1 MADPDAEPTFKV
13 TDRRRRDDAE
23 PVPAAASRSDP
34 RPPDPRPA
42 EAPRPSIIES
52 PGQPRREP
60 APPAG
65 AAERSLVGL
74 LMMLGSEALI
84 ALGEA
89 PDPVSGQRHRELP
102 HAAGVID
109 LLLLLR
115 EKTEGNRSPEETQV
129 VDELLYDLQM
139 RYVNATKRPG

>member
-13 TDRRRRDDAE
+13 TDRRRRDDDE
-23 PVPAAASRSDP
+23 PVAAAASRPEP
-34 RPPDPRPA
+34 RPV
-42 EAPRPSIIES
+42 ESPRPSVIES
-52 PGQPRREP
+52 PREP
-60 APPAG
+60 APSAG

-89 PDPVSGQRHRELP
+89 ADPVSGERHRELP

-109 LLLLLR
+109 LILLLR

-129 VDELLYDLQM
+129 IDELLYDLQM
-139 RYVNATKRPG
+139 RYVNAAKRPG

>member
-1 MADPDAEPTFKV
+1 MADPDAEPTFRV
-13 TDRRRRDDAE
+13 TDRRRRDDE
-23 PVPAAASRSDP
+23 PPVAAP
-34 RPPDPRPA
+34 GRPEPRPA

-52 PGQPRREP
+52 PRE
-60 APPAG
+60 ATPPAG
-65 AAERSLVGL
+65 APERSLVGL

-89 PDPVSGQRHRELP
+89 ADPVSGQRHRELP

-129 VDELLYDLQM
+129 IDELLYDLQM

>member
-13 TDRRRRDDAE
+13 TDRRRRDDDE
-23 PVPAAASRSDP
+23 PVTAAASRPEP
-34 RPPDPRPA
+34 RPV
-42 EAPRPSIIES
+42 ESPRPSIIES
-52 PGQPRREP
+52 PREP

-89 PDPVSGQRHRELP
+89 ADPVSGERHRELP

-109 LLLLLR
+109 LILLLR

-129 VDELLYDLQM
+129 IDELLYDLQM
-139 RYVNATKRPG
+139 RYVNAAKRPG

>member
-13 TDRRRRDDAE
+13 TDRRRRDDDE
-23 PVPAAASRSDP
+23 PPTAAPSRP
-34 RPPDPRPA
+34 EPRPA
-42 EAPRPSIIES
+42 QTPPSPIIES
-52 PGQPRREP
+52 PRDA
-60 APPAG
+60 APPPG
-65 AAERSLVGL
+65 APERSLVGL

-89 PDPVSGQRHRELP
+89 ADPVSGQRHRELP

-109 LLLLLR
+109 LILLLR

-129 VDELLYDLQM
+129 IDELLYDLQM
-139 RYVNATKRPG
+139 RYVNASKRPG

>member
-13 TDRRRRDDAE
+13 TDRRRRDDDE
-23 PVPAAASRSDP
+23 PVTAAAGRPEP
-34 RPPDPRPA
+34 RHT

-52 PGQPRREP
+52 PRES

-65 AAERSLVGL
+65 TPERSLVGL

-84 ALGEA
+84 ALGDA
-89 PDPVSGQRHRELP
+89 ADPVSGQRHRELP

-129 VDELLYDLQM
+129 IDELLYDLQK

>member
-13 TDRRRRDDAE
+13 TDRRRRDDDE
-23 PVPAAASRSDP
+23 PVTAAASRPEP
-34 RPPDPRPA
+34 RPV
-42 EAPRPSIIES
+42 ESPRPSVIES
-52 PGQPRREP
+52 PREP

-89 PDPVSGQRHRELP
+89 ADPVSGERHRELP

-109 LLLLLR
+109 LILLLR
-115 EKTEGNRSPEETQV
+115 EKTEGNRSLEETQV
-129 VDELLYDLQM
+129 IDELLYDLQM
-139 RYVNATKRPG
+139 RYVNAAKRPG

>member
-1 MADPDAEPTFKV
+1 MADSDAEPTFKV
-13 TDRRRRDDAE
+13 TDRRRRDDDE
-23 PVPAAASRSDP
+23 PVAAPSRP
-34 RPPDPRPA
+34 EPRPA
-42 EAPRPSIIES
+42 EPPRTAEPTRPSVIDS
-52 PGQPRREP
+52 SREP
-60 APPAG
+60 ARTPG
-65 AAERSLVGL
+65 APERSLVGL

-89 PDPVSGQRHRELP
+89 ADPVTGQRHRELP

-139 RYVNATKRPG
+139 RYVSASKRPG

>member
-13 TDRRRRDDAE
+13 TDRRRRDDDE
-23 PVPAAASRSDP
+23 PVTAAASRPEP
-34 RPPDPRPA
+34 RPV
-42 EAPRPSIIES
+42 ESPRPSIVES
-52 PGQPRREP
+52 PREP

-89 PDPVSGQRHRELP
+89 ADPVSGERHRELP

-109 LLLLLR
+109 LILLLR

-129 VDELLYDLQM
+129 IDELLYDLQM

>member
-1 MADPDAEPTFKV
+1 MPDPDAEPTFKV
-13 TDRRRRDDAE
+13 TDRRRRDDDE
-23 PVPAAASRSDP
+23 PAPAP
-34 RPPDPRPA
+34 GRPEPRPA

-52 PGQPRREP
+52 PRES
-60 APPAG
+60 PPPPG
-65 AAERSLVGL
+65 ASERSLIGL

-89 PDPVSGQRHRELP
+89 ADPVSGQRHRELP

-129 VDELLYDLQM
+129 IDELLYDLQM

>member
-13 TDRRRRDDAE
+13 TDRRRRDDDE
-23 PVPAAASRSDP
+23 PVTAASRP
-34 RPPDPRPA
+34 EPRPA
-42 EAPRPSIIES
+42 ESPRPSVIES
-52 PGQPRREP
+52 PRGP
-60 APPAG
+60 APPTG
-65 AAERSLVGL
+65 PAERSLVGL

-89 PDPVSGQRHRELP
+89 ADPVSGERHRELP

-109 LLLLLR
+109 LILLLR

-129 VDELLYDLQM
+129 IDELLYDLQM
-139 RYVNATKRPG
+139 RYVNAAKRPG

>member
-13 TDRRRRDDAE
+13 TDRRRRDDDE
-23 PVPAAASRSDP
+23 PAAAP
-34 RPPDPRPA
+34 APARPEPRPA
-42 EAPRPSIIES
+42 EPPRPSIIES
-52 PGQPRREP
+52 PRD
-60 APPAG
+60 APPPG
-65 AAERSLVGL
+65 GSERSLVGL

-89 PDPVSGQRHRELP
+89 ADPVSGQRHRELP

-129 VDELLYDLQM
+129 IDELLYDLQM
-139 RYVNATKRPG
+139 RYVTATKRPG

>member
-13 TDRRRRDDAE
+13 TDRRRRDDDEPVAAAPGRPE
-23 PVPAAASRSDP
+23 PVPTA
-34 RPPDPRPA
+34 
-42 EAPRPSIIES
+42 APRPTIIES
-52 PGQPRREP
+52 PREP
-60 APPAG
+60 PGGVP
-65 AAERSLVGL
+65 ERSLVGL

-89 PDPVSGQRHRELP
+89 ADPVSGQRHRELP

-129 VDELLYDLQM
+129 IDELLYDLQM

>member
-23 PVPAAASRSDP
+23 PVAAAPTRSEA
-34 RPPDPRPA
+34 RPA
-42 EAPRPSIIES
+42 EAPRPSVIES
-52 PGQPRREP
+52 PPGA

-65 AAERSLVGL
+65 VPERSLVGL

-84 ALGEA
+84 ALGDA
-89 PDPVSGQRHRELP
+89 ADPVSGQRHRELP

-129 VDELLYDLQM
+129 IDELLYDLQM
-139 RYVNATKRPG
+139 RYVNASKRPG

>member
-13 TDRRRRDDAE
+13 TDRRRRDDDE
-23 PVPAAASRSDP
+23 PVPPAASRPEPP
-34 RPPDPRPA
+34 RPV
-42 EAPRPSIIES
+42 ESPRPSVIES
-52 PGQPRREP
+52 PREP
-60 APPAG
+60 ARPAG

-89 PDPVSGQRHRELP
+89 ADPVSGERHRELP

-109 LLLLLR
+109 LILLLR

-129 VDELLYDLQM
+129 IDELLYDLQM
-139 RYVNATKRPG
+139 RYVNAAKRPG

>member
-13 TDRRRRDDAE
+13 TDRRRREDDE
-23 PVPAAASRSDP
+23 SVAAAPSRPEP
-34 RPPDPRPA
+34 RAAD
-42 EAPRPSIIES
+42 APRPSIIES
-52 PGQPRREP
+52 PRAP
-60 APPAG
+60 APPTG
-65 AAERSLVGL
+65 APERSLVGL

-89 PDPVSGQRHRELP
+89 ADPVTGQRQRELP

-109 LLLLLR
+109 LVLLLR

-129 VDELLYDLQM
+129 IDELLYDLQM
-139 RYVNATKRPG
+139 RYVNASKRPG

>member
-13 TDRRRRDDAE
+13 TDRRRRDDDE
-23 PVPAAASRSDP
+23 PVAAAPSRPEP
-34 RPPDPRPA
+34 RPT
-42 EAPRPSIIES
+42 EAPGPSIIES
-52 PGQPRREP
+52 PLAT
-60 APPAG
+60 APPTG

-129 VDELLYDLQM
+129 IDELLYDLQM
-139 RYVNATKRPG
+139 RYVNASKRPG

>member
-13 TDRRRRDDAE
+13 TDRRRRDDDE
-23 PVPAAASRSDP
+23 PPVAAP
-34 RPPDPRPA
+34 GRPEPRPA

-52 PGQPRREP
+52 PREA

-65 AAERSLVGL
+65 APERSLVGL

-89 PDPVSGQRHRELP
+89 ADPVSGQRHRELP

-129 VDELLYDLQM
+129 IDELLYDLQM

>member
-13 TDRRRRDDAE
+13 TDRRRRDDDE
-23 PVPAAASRSDP
+23 PVAAAPSRP
-34 RPPDPRPA
+34 EPRPA

-52 PGQPRREP
+52 PRET
-60 APPAG
+60 APTG
-65 AAERSLVGL
+65 APERSLVGL

-89 PDPVSGQRHRELP
+89 ADPVSGQRHRELP

-115 EKTEGNRSPEETQV
+115 EKTEGNRSAEETQV
-129 VDELLYDLQM
+129 IDELLYDLQM
-139 RYVNATKRPG
+139 RYVNASKRPG

>member
-13 TDRRRRDDAE
+13 TDRRRRDDDEPAATAPGRPEPRAAE
-23 PVPAAASRSDP
+23 PS
-34 RPPDPRPA
+34 
-42 EAPRPSIIES
+42 RPSVIGTPRETPPP
-52 PGQPRREP
+52 PG
-60 APPAG
+60 AS
-65 AAERSLVGL
+65 ERSLVGL

-89 PDPVSGQRHRELP
+89 ADPVSGQRHRELP

-129 VDELLYDLQM
+129 IDELLYDLQM
-139 RYVNATKRPG
+139 RYVNASKRPG

>member
-13 TDRRRRDDAE
+13 TDRRRRDDDE
-23 PVPAAASRSDP
+23 PAAAP
-34 RPPDPRPA
+34 APARPEPRPA
-42 EAPRPSIIES
+42 EPSRPSIIES
-52 PGQPRREP
+52 PGE
-60 APPAG
+60 ASPPPG
-65 AAERSLVGL
+65 GSERSLVGL

-89 PDPVSGQRHRELP
+89 ADPVSGQRHRELP

-129 VDELLYDLQM
+129 IDELLYDLQM

>member
-13 TDRRRRDDAE
+13 TDRRRRDDDE
-23 PVPAAASRSDP
+23 PVPAAPSRP
-34 RPPDPRPA
+34 EARPTEP
-42 EAPRPSIIES
+42 PRPSIIES
-52 PGQPRREP
+52 PRGAP
-60 APPAG
+60 PPAG

-89 PDPVSGQRHRELP
+89 ADPVSGQRHRELP

-129 VDELLYDLQM
+129 IDELLYDLQM
-139 RYVNATKRPG
+139 RYVNASKRPG